1 VKQETTAT
9 ELTFCDKFLQAL
21 KMASG
26 PYKASRDAYVAAGAL
41 ILLNTK
47 TVDIEQERVSNTPHD
62 SHAVSNHVG
71 CWTSSRGSIGRHIYV
86 HIQSQPRRCSQQWPE
101 SRILANVVSTC
112 GVYRQESSFDM
123 NPPFLLPLS

>member
-1 VKQETTAT
+1 MRDKYLEAAKVEILKSWPEVKQETTAT

-41 ILLNTK
+41 ILSNTK

-71 CWTSSRGSIGRHIYV
+71 YRVG
-86 HIQSQPRRCSQQWPE
+86 
-101 SRILANVVSTC
+101 VV
-112 GVYRQESSFDM
+112 
-123 NPPFLLPLS
+123 